1 MPALVSSLCK
11 CWAYCKALIL
21 LCAEQ
26 VVFSALS
33 AKLSHNLFSCCI
45 WRNAEIR
52 RNRLDLVLA
61 AAKIISDLTDRR
73 RNMFGVEKSQN
84 FKNILDHFFNL
95 VNVSDRFC
103 LNIKFFMIDSE

>member
-1 MPALVSSLCK
+1 
-11 CWAYCKALIL
+11 
-21 LCAEQ
+21 
-26 VVFSALS
+26 VFSALS
-33 AKLSHNLFSCCI
+33 AKLPYNLFSCCI

-52 RNRLDLVLA
+52 RNRFDLVLA
-61 AAKIISDLTDRR
+61 AAKTISDLTDRR
-73 RNMFGVEKSQN
+73 RNIFGVEKSQN

>member
-1 MPALVSSLCK
+1 MV
-11 CWAYCKALIL
+11 I
-21 LCAEQ
+21 
-26 VVFSALS
+26 SALS
-33 AKLSHNLFSCCI
+33 AKLSYNLFSYCI

-52 RNRLDLVLA
+52 HNRFYLVLA
-61 AAKIISDLTDRR
+61 AAKTISDLTYRR